1 MSSGGFET
9 AREFAIKPSPRLLM
23 LAAAAHLVAIILPW
37 LVLTWAWAVGLNL
50 LLAAS
55 YASLY
60 ARQYAGRAVHRVQ
73 RLSDGRWRL
82 LRRDG
87 SVFEGVLAP
96 TCYVSVGVVI
106 LNVRSGWRRRSVVI
120 LPDAMA
126 AADRRRLRVHL
137 RWSISGQPA

>member
-1 MSSGGFET
+1 
-9 AREFAIKPSPRLLM
+9 M
-23 LAAAAHLVAIILPW
+23 LAAAAHLIAMILPW
-37 LVLTWAWAVGLNL
+37 LVLTWPWAAGLDL
-50 LLAAS
+50 LLATSWAN
-55 YASLY
+55 LY
-60 ARQYAGRAVHRVQ
+60 TRQYSRRAVHRVQ
-73 RLSDGRWRL
+73 RLSDDRWRL

-120 LPDAMA
+120 LPDAMP

-137 RWSISGQPA
+137 RWSTSDQLA